1 MRTTCL
7 VALLFVAACGH
18 HTPASP
24 TPTSEQ
30 RSITVRMVQTDRPDT
45 LPPRRVDPR
54 YAAFQAR
61 YDSLVT
67 LVDTMVVLSP
77 DSIVLRV
84 GQSMPVLDSVRVE
97 SRRASGE
104 SLPGTGHLFAVEDRS
119 IAQTSDARLIGVS
132 VGRTRLVITLIGK
145 KALAHAPPS
154 YVLVIV
160 LP

>member
-7 VALLFVAACGH
+7 VPLLFVAACGH
-18 HTPASP
+18 HTPASA

-30 RSITVRMVQTDRPDT
+30 R
-45 LPPRRVDPR
+45 
-54 YAAFQAR
+54 
-61 YDSLVT
+61 
-67 LVDTMVVLSP
+67 
-77 DSIVLRV
+77 
-84 GQSMPVLDSVRVE
+84 
-97 SRRASGE
+97 
-104 SLPGTGHLFAVEDRS
+104 HLFAVEDRS

-154 YVLVIV
+154 YVPVIV